1 MAETEN
7 PHIPAGAGN
16 PGIPPAAGNCRILAK
31 GRYRDSDTRATGLN
45 NNDLVIGPS
54 GAGKTRGY
62 VIPNILQCRGSLIVT
77 DTKGTIRGQV
87 EGILERE
94 GYRVLELDFTDCAAS
109 CGYNPFDYIRRTA
122 NGKYREQDVVSVAS
136 AIIPLE
142 TRHDPI
148 WELCA
153 RTYLEALMGYVLEC
167 LPPEEQHMG
176 SVITLFNEMRA
187 GSYDWLMEELGGLD
201 PESFAYTRYRM
212 NRSTREA
219 EKMYES
225 ILAFLYVR
233 LSAMSF
239 DGARHMLTTPD
250 RVCLE
255 RLGLE
260 KTALFV
266 TISDTDRSMDYLAN
280 LFYTQALQA
289 LCALADETPGGRLE
303 MPVRFILDDF
313 AANVAIPDFDRT
325 ISVIRSR
332 EVSASIILQSVT
344 QLEALYGSARAATIL
359 NNCDTCLYLGG
370 QDVGTA
376 RYIAEKADR
385 TPASI
390 LGMPLD
396 QAWLF
401 TRGRSPELVERY
413 DLREHPRYRE
423 LPEYGGPGKER
434 EKQKGGSD
442 NGHTENTEKS
452 RSTGDTGKETGC

>member
-1 MAETEN
+1 MAGTEYRRTAAGTKKRSAPQATEN
-7 PHIPAGAGN
+7 Y
-16 PGIPPAAGNCRILAK
+16 RILAK
-31 GRYRDSDTRATGLN
+31 GRFRDSDTRATGLN

-54 GAGKTRGY
+54 GSGKTRGY

-87 EGILERE
+87 EGVLERE
-94 GYRVLELDFTDCAAS
+94 GYRVLGLDFTDCASS

-122 NGKYREQDVVSVAS
+122 AGKYREQDVVSVAS

-176 SVITLFNEMRA
+176 SVITLFNEMPA
-187 GSYDWLMEELGGLD
+187 GRYDWLMQELGALD
-201 PESFAYTRYRM
+201 PDSFAYTRYQM

-225 ILAFLYVR
+225 IRAFLYVR

-239 DGARHMLTTPD
+239 EGARHMLTTPG
-250 RVCLE
+250 RVRLE
-255 RLGLE
+255 RLGQE

-280 LFYTQALQA
+280 LLYTQALQA
-289 LCALADETPGGRLE
+289 LCALADDTPGGRLGI
-303 MPVRFILDDF
+303 PVRFILDDF
-313 AANVAIPDFDRT
+313 AANVAIPDFDKT

-332 EVSASIILQSVT
+332 EISASVILQSVT
-344 QLEALYGSARAATIL
+344 QLEALYGGARAATIL

-385 TPASI
+385 TPASV

-396 QAWLF
+396 RAWLF
-401 TRGRSPELVERY
+401 TRGQPPELVERY
-413 DLREHPRYRE
+413 DLKEHPRYRE
-423 LPEYGGPGKER
+423 LPECSGTGKEKER
-434 EKQKGGSD
+434 EKGGRD
-442 NGHTENTEKS
+442 NGHTEKAM
-452 RSTGDTGKETGC
+452 GY